1 MFFDLNMRGS
11 SLENNV
17 KLARQAS
24 EYGWEHINFSYNH
37 DDFQDALS
45 LRDDLEDCLEGI
57 IAFDYTLE
65 IKSTNVNEIRKAAN
79 RFRDKA
85 SCISVIGGDL
95 KVNRAVLENVKVDVL
110 SRPYLKRYDSGLNHI
125 LAKEAVR
132 NNVAVELCFNDI
144 LKTYL
149 APRAKVIS
157 NFRDIYTLYRKF
169 DFPLILTS
177 GAESVFGI
185 KTTHDFVSVFKQTG
199 LNDDE
204 VDKAFS
210 TSKNILEFN
219 RNRKDIIFRGVRR
232 VNDEA

>member
-1 MFFDLNMRGS
+1 MFFDLNVKGG
-11 SLENNV
+11 SLENNIE
-17 KLARQAS
+17 LARQAY
-24 EYGWEHINFSYNH
+24 EYGWEHINFSYGQN
-37 DDFQDALS
+37 DFQSALNS
-45 LRDDLEDCLEGI
+45 RDDLGDALEGT

-65 IKSTNVNEIRKAAN
+65 IKSTNINEIRKAAN

-85 SCISVIGGDL
+85 SCISVVGGNL

-110 SRPYLKRYDSGLNHI
+110 SRPYLKRYDAGMNHI

-169 DFPLILTS
+169 GFPLILSS
-177 GAESVFGI
+177 GAESVFAI
-185 KTTHDFVSVFKQTG
+185 KTVQDFVSVFKQTG
-199 LNDDE
+199 LGDDE
-204 VDKAFS
+204 IARSFTTAES
-210 TSKNILEFN
+210 ILEFN
-219 RNRKDIIFRGVRR
+219 RNRKDLIFKGVRR
-232 VNDEA
+232 IEDEA